1 MKRTRIPFVFA
12 AATLTFLVFP
22 YDSPSDT
29 VRMSLLPP
37 PADPSLYPDPGT
49 WTGARFNRS
58 QIFTQA
64 DLAAALLPASRQGFG
79 LFAPAVPSEDE
90 LRRDFLGQFPY
101 GRTIL
106 AVSERHGVDGL
117 LVAALVEA
125 ESHFRSRRVS
135 PRGAVGLMQILP
147 STAAD
152 FGDEEQDLFDP
163 RVNLEIGT
171 RYLGTLIDLYDGDLE
186 LALAAYNA
194 GPGTVARYDG
204 MPPYR
209 ETKGYVRKVMALYD
223 RHRQSLWEAP
233 AAGIHE
239 AAGAARASWRKHS
252 ARDARAAH
260 QAR

>member
-29 VRMSLLPP
+29 VGMSLLPT
-37 PADPSLYPDPGT
+37 PADPSLKPDPGF
-49 WTGARFNRS
+49 WTGTRS
-58 QIFTQA
+58 HRSPAVTQA
-64 DLAAALLPASRQGFG
+64 DLAAALRPASRQGFG
-79 LFAPAVPSEDE
+79 LFAPAVPSPSDDE
-90 LRRDFLGQFPY
+90 ARRDFLGEFPY
-101 GRTIL
+101 GRTIV

-117 LVAALVEA
+117 LVAAVVEA
-125 ESHFRSRRVS
+125 ESHFRSKRVS

-147 STAAD
+147 STASD
-152 FGDEEQDLFDP
+152 FGDEEQDLFNP

-194 GPGTVARYDG
+194 GPGAVARYDG
-204 MPPYR
+204 VPPYR
-209 ETKGYVRKVMALYD
+209 ETQGYVRKVMALYA
-223 RHRQSLWEAP
+223 RHQQSLGEEAP

-239 AAGAARASWRKHS
+239 AAGAARASWRKQ
-252 ARDARAAH
+252 AVRNARAA
-260 QAR
+260 R

>member
-29 VRMSLLPP
+29 VGMSLLPTP
-37 PADPSLYPDPGT
+37 VDPSLNPDPGS
-49 WTGARFNRS
+49 WTGTRS
-58 QIFTQA
+58 LRSAIITQA
-64 DLAAALLPASRQGFG
+64 DLAAALRPASRQGFG

-90 LRRDFLGQFPY
+90 ARRDFLGEFPY

-106 AVSERHGVDGL
+106 AASERHGVDGL
-117 LVAALVEA
+117 LVAAVVEA
-125 ESHFRSRRVS
+125 ESHFRPKRVS

-152 FGDEEQDLFDP
+152 FADEEQDLFDP

-171 RYLGTLIDLYDGDLE
+171 RYLGTLIDLYDGDLK

-194 GPGTVARYDG
+194 GPGAVARYDG
-204 MPPYR
+204 VPPYR
-209 ETKGYVRKVMALYD
+209 ETQGYVRKVMALYA
-223 RHRQSLWEAP
+223 RHQQSLGEEAP
-233 AAGIHE
+233 AAGVHE
-239 AAGAARASWRKHS
+239 AAGAARASWRKQ
-252 ARDARAAH
+252 AIRDARAA
-260 QAR
+260 R